1 MEGNFQTWGQILERF
16 TGDLILRGTFEIQTL
31 PNSKKLW
38 ISIQRTLLDIHFMML
53 LEEVAHPKFFGI
65 R

>member
-1 MEGNFQTWGQILERF
+1 M
-16 TGDLILRGTFEIQTL
+16 GDLILRGTFETPIL

-38 ISIQRTLLDIHFMML
+38 ISMQLALLDIHFMML
-53 LEEVAHPKFFGI
+53 IEELTRPKFLRI